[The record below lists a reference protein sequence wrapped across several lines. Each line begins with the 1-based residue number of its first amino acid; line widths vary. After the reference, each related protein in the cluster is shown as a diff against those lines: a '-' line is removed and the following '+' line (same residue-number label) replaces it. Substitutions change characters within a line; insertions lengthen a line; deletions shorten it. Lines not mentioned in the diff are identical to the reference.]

1 MPEQDTPTP
10 PESVPTTPR
19 APTLPAMALQGE
31 KQRRATQ
38 VRPSKAME
46 LGAITREMDS
56 AIHLAGVCGV
66 AVWLLIALTA
76 LRASGVFP
84 LPLSDVR
91 SDSWAA
97 QASSPWPRSVQA
109 LLLLVVATQ
118 LVMVLLVTEHRINED
133 GARQHWE
140 DLPRWLLRWQPQLS
154 RIKASV
160 ALSFALWVLRVLV
173 VGLVAGAIA
182 TDLWRRSWW
191 DVVVLGVIA
200 QLLTWRVVRLTDHVT
215 RTFRDTWRGVTVE
228 GAAQDERAVTDD
240 AGGASTS
247 AATAAAVTGAASP
260 EQPFVIGASGGG
272 IRAAAFALG
281 GIHAMQDNASALG
294 IREGTPEPPLFAV
307 SGGSYIGAA
316 LALVRRFT
324 YGGGKELPDP
334 AIGWADSYRP
344 GSVELERLRR
354 HTRYLFEPV
363 TRWRD
368 GLVALVLGATL
379 NVVLIGLVLLV
390 LTWVSA
396 TLAVL
401 VGMSKVQRS
410 RVDGPPLDLLWASGW
425 SARDWLVLLS
435 PTLACLVGILYLT
448 WQDWAVTSAFD
459 DVAELGPQ
467 QMKTRNR
474 VTVWRQGLLALGVAW
489 LVVTAGLP
497 AATKGVTWLTTSNQP
512 TAMAAGVLNGL
523 GFGVKG
529 TCTQAMVNNLQE
541 AVARV
546 GDEAR
551 VSPDT
556 ERTVDAGA
564 CGRQTTVSRTFA
576 TQGDNDPSNDVA
588 PAALDRDAAA
598 SLGSGSKASLQVGSI
613 SGLLLAVI
621 GMLSRGPSPES
632 KAETKLVTRA
642 RRWVLTWLPLT
653 IVAAVALY
661 LVLLWTF
668 HYLIELKGP
677 GWVDTFVAW
686 TATLAALAC
695 ALAYLVN
702 ANATSMHS
710 FYRSRLADA
719 FCVGRDSSGGFAE
732 QLITS
737 RVYSFSDLDD
747 VNVNLNVVATLNSK
761 ASNETPTMRG
771 GFPVV
776 FGPQDVTVFREQ
788 GRTLQVG
795 VKRFEAFAGAGRTS
809 VMAAVAISGAA
820 ISPLMGRFN
829 VQMAP
834 YRFLL
839 TLFNLRV
846 GMWVRNPL
854 HAAEGN
860 KPRKRNG
867 LWLTSK
873 PGLAQIAL
881 EAVGRLSADDRW
893 IYLSDGG
900 HLDNTALVECVR
912 HCVRTGSSSRVLIL
926 DASNDPPDTWSAVG
940 DAIAVIRADLGLDL
954 VRRDPQDCAPWVRRY
969 TARRHDAPDLDVLVV
984 KSVRVEPRTA
994 DAANAANA
1002 ADAATASGTD
1012 WNAQLPPNVQSFQL
1026 ITKDFPRSSTAR
1038 QKFGD
1043 LEFEAYR
1050 GLGYACTHQA
1060 LVGANWIAQPDPA
1073 DLAAER

>member
-1 MPEQDTPTP
+1 MA
-10 PESVPTTPR
+10 V
-19 APTLPAMALQGE
+19 AP
-31 KQRRATQ
+31 KDDRRAAQ
-38 VRPSKAME
+38 VWASKAME
-46 LGAITREMDS
+46 LGAVTREMDS
-56 AIHLAGVCGV
+56 AIHLARVCGI
-66 AVWLLIALTA
+66 AVWFVIGLTA
-76 LRASGVFP
+76 LRALGVFP
-84 LPLSDVR
+84 LPLSDVT
-91 SDSWAA
+91 SESWAA
-97 QASSPWPRSVQA
+97 QARSPWPRSVQA
-109 LLLLVVATQ
+109 LLLLLVATQ
-118 LVMVLLVTEHRINED
+118 LVMVLLVTEHRINEG

-140 DLPRWLLRWQPQLS
+140 DLPRWLLRRLPQLS
-154 RIKASV
+154 RIPAAV
-160 ALSFALWVLRVLV
+160 ALTFALWALRVLV
-173 VGLVAGAIA
+173 IGLVAGAIA

-191 DVVVLGVIA
+191 DVVVLGVLA
-200 QLLTWRVVRLTDHVT
+200 QLLTWRVVRRTQQVT
-215 RTFRDTWRGVTVE
+215 QSFRDEYRDVGVE
-228 GAAQDERAVTDD
+228 GHGHSDLEQPLG
-240 AGGASTS
+240 AGGPSPSS
-247 AATAAAVTGAASP
+247 AGATTPAAL
-260 EQPFVIGASGGG
+260 QPFVIGASGGG

-281 GIHAMQDNASALG
+281 GIHAMQDNATALG
-294 IREGTPEPPLFAV
+294 ITKGSPEPPLFAV

-324 YGGGKELPDP
+324 YYRTGPEPP
-334 AIGWADSYRP
+334 EPTIGWADSYRP

-379 NVVLIGLVLLV
+379 NVVLVGLVLLIV
-390 LTWVSA
+390 TWVSS

-401 VGMSKVQRS
+401 VGMSKVLRS

-425 SARDWLVLLS
+425 TARDWLVLLAPS
-435 PTLACLVGILYLT
+435 LACLVGILYLT
-448 WQDWAVTSAFD
+448 WRDWSVTSAFD

-474 VTVWRQGLLALGVAW
+474 VTVWRQGLLALGLTW

-497 AATKGVTWLTTSNQP
+497 AATKGVTWLTTTNHP

-529 TCTQAMVNNLQE
+529 TCTQAMVNNLQD
-541 AVARV
+541 AVAAV
-546 GDEAR
+546 SDEAR

-576 TQGDNDPSNDVA
+576 TQGDSDTSNDVA

-598 SLGSGSKASLQVGSI
+598 SLGSGSKVSLQVGSI
-613 SGLLLAVI
+613 SGLFLAVI

-632 KAETKLVTRA
+632 KAETKLMTRA
-642 RRWVLTWLPLT
+642 RRWLLTWLPLT

-719 FCVGRDSSGGFAE
+719 FCFGRDPDGNFAE
-732 QLITS
+732 QLVTS
-737 RVYSFSDLDD
+737 RVYSFSQLSD
-747 VNVNLNVVATLNSK
+747 VHVNLNVVATLNSK

-771 GFPVV
+771 GFPLV
-776 FGPQDVTVFREQ
+776 FSPSDVTVFREK

-795 VKRFEAFAGAGRTS
+795 VRRFEEFAGAGRTS

-860 KPRKRNG
+860 RPPKRDG

-912 HCVRTGSSSRVLIL
+912 HCVRTRSSHRVLIL

-940 DAIAVIRADLGLDL
+940 DAIAVVRADLGVDL
-954 VRRDPQDCAPWVRRY
+954 VRRDPPNCAPWLRRY
-969 TARRHDAPDLDVLVV
+969 TASRPGAPDLDVLVV
-984 KSVRVEPRTA
+984 KSVRVEAP
-994 DAANAANA
+994 
-1002 ADAATASGTD
+1002 ATGAVGTD

-1026 ITKDFPRSSTAR
+1026 INRDFPRSSTAR

-1060 LVGANWIAQPDPA
+1060 LVGAGWIAPPA
-1073 DLAAER
+1073 AIAPPGGEDERAAASQGGVGP